1 MMTNRLKLACCCMAL
16 LFFCAVAFPV
26 HAETAKELFDRECAS
41 CHSIGGGRLVG
52 PDLKGVTTKKDR
64 AWLMEFTINPEAMF
78 NKGDEYA
85 LKLKSEYNDMIM
97 PAFPGLTKERVE
109 ALLVYIESQSQ
120 GVGAQAS
127 LPRETTAEKI
137 SFSADDVNNGMN
149 IFLGVK
155 QLKNGGAA
163 CLSCHSTS
171 SIKTPG
177 GGNLGPD
184 LTKVAERLG
193 GERALMA
200 WMSSSPSRT
209 MRPIYQKRPLEEDEV
224 HAVVAFLVAE
234 KEHEAQAG
242 GFMKF
247 LGLGIIGAVAGIVLF
262 AVIWGK
268 RFRAVRS
275 PLVEG

>member
-1 MMTNRLKLACCCMAL
+1 MKTNRFKLACCCMAL
-16 LFFCAVAFPV
+16 LVFCAVAFPV
-26 HAETAKELFDRECAS
+26 HAETAKELFDRECAG

-52 PDLKGVTTKKDR
+52 PDLKGVTAKKDR
-64 AWLMEFTINPEAMF
+64 AWLIEFTINPEAMF
-78 NKGDEYA
+78 DKGDEDA
-85 LKLKSEYNDMIM
+85 LKIKSEYNDMIM

-109 ALLVYIESQSQ
+109 ALLVYIESRSQ
-120 GVGAQAS
+120 DVGAQAS

-137 SFSADDVNNGMN
+137 SFSTDDVNKGMN
-149 IFLGVK
+149 MFLGVK

-163 CLSCHSTS
+163 CFSCHATS

-193 GERALMA
+193 GERGLMA
-200 WMSSSPSRT
+200 WMTSPASPT
-209 MRPIYQKRPLEEDEV
+209 MRPIYQKRPLEKDEI

-234 KEHEAQAG
+234 KGQEVQAG
-242 GFMKF
+242 GIMKF
-247 LGLGIIGAVAGIVLF
+247 LGLGIIGAVVGIVLF